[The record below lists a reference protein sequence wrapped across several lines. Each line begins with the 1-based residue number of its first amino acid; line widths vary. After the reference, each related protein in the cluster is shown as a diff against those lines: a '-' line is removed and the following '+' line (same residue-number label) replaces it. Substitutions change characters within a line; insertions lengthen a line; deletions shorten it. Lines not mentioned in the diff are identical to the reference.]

1 MLKSTYK
8 TAAPI
13 VSQEPS
19 LPPGWTE
26 HKAPT
31 GHSYYYNAGT
41 KQSTYNRPT
50 TPFAPQFFIDTTE
63 TTSPFGY
70 NQGQGAHDVRQSH
83 GSDHGGGFRG
93 GLTYQDRSR
102 RRQQQDRPKKKK
114 AIPGCEPWIL
124 VTTKLGRRFVYN
136 PEQNESFWKF
146 PQHVLLATFEMD
158 RKEQEE
164 KDKLNKESLGGEP
177 SADPGPV
184 VSAAQHDGDQGQH
197 KGDDSDSY
205 EEVEVTDDEE
215 GGTENLDA
223 NEGSVK
229 KPRIDSALEAEPSGP
244 VEFNE
249 EDIAYQLAQM
259 GQDYGLDPGEYG
271 DGGGE
276 EHDTGLPLSLEDSQA
291 LFHDLLSDYAINPY
305 TTWEKIIEEGRIID
319 DERYVALPNMRARKE
334 AFTTWTTKK
343 IQELKEKRA
352 KEEKQDPRIPYL
364 RFLHSHAT
372 PKLYWPEFKRK
383 HRKEDAMKD
392 PSLPDKDREKMYR
405 DHINRL
411 KQPESTRKS
420 DLKDLLKATPL
431 AQLHQNSTLDSL
443 PSSILTDIRFI
454 SLPAK
459 TRDLIIEAYISTLP
473 AAPNTTNNS
482 EDTSSTTAAEAEQRQ
497 KREKALRDR
506 EKMVQE
512 EKRRIMGKVRQE
524 REVLRE
530 EEREIEEALRVRG
543 REGLRGYMDEHAQGI
558 GGGGEV
564 GGEGE
569 KDS

>member
-8 TAAPI
+8 AAGSI
-13 VSQEPS
+13 TSQEPP

-31 GHSYYYNAGT
+31 GHSYYYNAET
-41 KQSTYNRPT
+41 KESTYNRPT
-50 TPFAPQFFIDTTE
+50 AASAPQFYIDTTA
-63 TTSPFGY
+63 TSSPFSY
-70 NQGQGAHDVRQSH
+70 NQGQNIHDPGQSH
-83 GSDHGGGFRG
+83 SGGFRG
-93 GLTYQDRSR
+93 GLSYQDRSR
-102 RRQQQDRPKKKK
+102 RKQQQDRPKRKK

-164 KDKLNKESLGGEP
+164 KNKLSKETPGAELSV
-177 SADPGPV
+177 DRGPV
-184 VSAAQHDGDQGQH
+184 VSAAQQHDGDQDQH
-197 KGDDSDSY
+197 KANDSDSY
-205 EEVEVTDDEE
+205 EEVEVTDDET
-215 GGTENLDA
+215 GDTENFDPH
-223 NEGSVK
+223 EGPVK
-229 KPRIDSALEAEPSGP
+229 KQRVESVPQEEPPRP

-259 GQDYGLDPGEYG
+259 GQEYGLDPGEYG
-271 DGGGE
+271 NGE
-276 EHDTGLPLSLEDSQA
+276 DEEYDTGLPLSLEDSQA

-319 DERYVALPNMRARKE
+319 DERYIALPNMRARKE
-334 AFTTWTTKK
+334 AFTTWSTNK

-364 RFLHSHAT
+364 RFLHANAT

-383 HRKEDAMKD
+383 YRKEDVMKD
-392 PSLPDKDREKMYR
+392 PHLSDKDRERLYR

-411 KQPESTRKS
+411 KQPESIRKS

-431 AQLHQNSTLDSL
+431 SQLHQNSTLDTL
-443 PSSILTDIRFI
+443 PPTMLTDLRFI
-454 SLPAK
+454 SLPSK
-459 TRDLIIEAYISTLP
+459 TRDPIIEAYISTLP
-473 AAPNTTNNS
+473 PAAAPNDS
-482 EDTSSTTAAEAEQRQ
+482 DPSTSAADEAEKEKRQ
-497 KREKALRDR
+497 KREAAFRER
-506 EKMVQE
+506 EKMVQQ
-512 EKRRIMGKVRQE
+512 EKRRIMSRISAG

-543 REGLRGYMDEHAQGI
+543 REGLRAYMEEE
-558 GGGGEV
+558 GGDGSD
-564 GGEGE
+564 GEGVNMR
-569 KDS
+569 